1 MQKLDVFGLISEL
14 KWYLSLIYRDWQ
26 AIHYIIASIRVYYC
40 ILILAITC
48 FKDYMKYVWPTY
60 DLYVVSVLKVLLI
73 YLFWDSPNIIK
84 RMLWYRLDITVK
96 WWKLGLDWNDL
107 WRTTLRQIHIWKKD
121 LLLLEIFHV
130 LKYVS
135 IVHVEIQPKFYRGKG
150 ISTSMRM
157 MFLLMIKIW
166 HKAWLAS
173 FYICDFFWCIHTHL
187 ICTRPPPAWSRFSL
201 QIRN

>member
-1 MQKLDVFGLISEL
+1 MCGQLMIC
-14 KWYLSLIYRDWQ
+14 RT
-26 AIHYIIASIRVYYC
+26 AN
-40 ILILAITC
+40 
-48 FKDYMKYVWPTY
+48 
-60 DLYVVSVLKVLLI
+60 VVSVLKALLI
-73 YLFWDSPNIIK
+73 YLFWDYPNIIK
-84 RMLWYRLDITVK
+84 RMLWYRLNITVK

-173 FYICDFFWCIHTHL
+173 FYICDFFLMHSYSLNLHTTTSGM
-187 ICTRPPPAWSRFSL
+187 IAFFTS
-201 QIRN
+201 N